1 MNRHL
6 ILFFTPY
13 LSATFCILS
22 CYSQESDPVKTDP
35 DLSKKVVRTTLNQ
48 SEPAVVRVGLQ
59 GITTLEFPAKIEAI
73 NGYGFAVQPKP
84 DTDKFQLIYDKGT
97 NFLSLKALRADV
109 RANLTVVLNE
119 KVYCFY
125 CEEASDPSFVE
136 IFGAPG
142 ENRFVATGEPQ
153 TPASDKTAASRD
165 RLLSFLDQV
174 KTYSALQ
181 TSSPDSIASLR
192 AVEPN
197 KRATVGQIE
206 TVIKRVVS
214 DRSLGLTGFEVQL
227 GNRSQ
232 SDFYFDPEG
241 FSVRV
246 GDARY
251 DACISDAGGIVP
263 AQTSVPVF
271 FVVTGAATNGGPN
284 DLSVDQDFDLLM
296 RPTNSGANANL
307 AATFTE
313 PPVDH
318 LPTAADAAKDENKA
332 DNAGKGDLRKAD
344 KEPKKKNKNKEVSAQ
359 VNAKDH
365 TNKPQEPAP
374 KKHWLDLF
382 RRNTVTAQ

>member
-6 ILFFTPY
+6 ILFFIPY
-13 LSATFCILS
+13 LNATFCILS

-35 DLSKKVVRTTLNQ
+35 DLRKKVVRTTLNQ

-59 GITTLEFPAKIEAI
+59 GVTTLEFPAKIEAI

-84 DTDKFQLIYDKGT
+84 DTDEFQLIYDKGT

-153 TPASDKTAASRD
+153 TPASDKKAVSRD

-181 TSSPDSIASLR
+181 TSAPDSIASLR

-197 KRATVGQIE
+197 KRVTIGQIE

-296 RPTNSGANANL
+296 RPTNSAANANL

-359 VNAKDH
+359 LNAKDH
-365 TNKPQEPAP
+365 TNKPQEPGP